1 MAGLRKE
8 VRDLMRACEAIQ
20 ALIAQKETLTT
31 EERDVIEY
39 CVIDLLGNV
48 KPPKKP
54 ERAN

>member
-1 MAGLRKE
+1 MAALRKE

-20 ALIAQKETLTT
+20 SLLAQKETLTA

-54 ERAN
+54 EGSH